1 MNKNFKYCILL
12 VCNEGFLKFGLFVC
26 NQLLAIPNRKF
37 DIVIASGENIAES
50 IPKPIHFKQVNMDDF
65 TQQLPEIPRLK
76 KFTYWRIP
84 AIQELAAEYD
94 RILYLDADIYINDP
108 AEIDNLLNIP
118 MGEHAIAAV
127 LDVHQHVKTKRTA
140 QEHKALGRSCIPY
153 FNAGLLLISS
163 LQWRKKNI
171 FAKICKL
178 SKEQKQLLFCH
189 DQSLLNLATEGEWLE
204 LSPSWNWQ
212 YSYRNCF
219 ITEMVSPN
227 IIHFAGEIK
236 LWDEP
241 NGHIPK
247 RYWNAYQ
254 GYLESAGHNQSKPFP
269 SLSKPILKSWTLSFL
284 KNIWYFKSY
293 RRYLERF
300 DNSLSTQ
307 AHPKSFDLP

>member
-1 MNKNFKYCILL
+1 MSKNYKSCILL
-12 VCNEGFLKFGLFVC
+12 VCNEGFLKPVLFVC
-26 NQLLAIPNRKF
+26 NQLVANSKRKF
-37 DIVIASGENIAES
+37 DIVIASGENLKSLIPES
-50 IPKPIHFKQVNMDDF
+50 IHFKQVNMDDF

-84 AIQELAAEYD
+84 AIQELSTDYD
-94 RILYLDADIYINDP
+94 RILYLDSDVYINDP
-108 AEIDNLLNIP
+108 SEIDKLLSMH
-118 MGEHAIAAV
+118 MGNHAIAAV
-127 LDVHQHVKTKRTA
+127 LDVHQHVKTKRIA
-140 QEHKALGRSCIPY
+140 QEHKVLGISSTPY
-153 FNAGLLLISS
+153 FNAGLLLISCS
-163 LQWRKKNI
+163 QWKKMNF

-178 SKEQKQLLFCH
+178 SKKQMRLLFCH

-227 IIHFAGEIK
+227 IIHFAGATK
-236 LWDEP
+236 LWDTP
-241 NGHIPK
+241 NGHTPK

-254 GYLESAGHNQSKPFP
+254 DYLKSTGLNQSETFP
-269 SLSKPILKSWTLSFL
+269 KLSKAIFKYWTLSFL

-300 DNSLSTQ
+300 DDSLSTQ
-307 AHPKSFDLP
+307 SHPKSFDLP